1 MREYELVLM
10 LDPGQDAPARD
21 AVAKEV
27 KRQIEADGALKHEN
41 EWGLR
46 KMAYEIAQRNEADY
60 RWFRFEAPTEL
71 LEQLDHNLKI
81 ADGVLRFR
89 IFKVGPDTPVIA
101 PPATAAPGPSAS
113 RERPAESAPE
123 AVPQPPAES
132 APEAAPGAAE
142 SPPEA
147 VPAAEPVVAEQPAAG
162 AAVAEEA
169 TPEIVVAEEP
179 PAETATAEQSV
190 EETAAEPTETPAE
203 PVADESPDA
212 APEAAPEPAAD
223 EAEGDKP
230 AEPTQ

>member
-27 KRQIEADGALKHEN
+27 KRQIEADGTLKHEN

-81 ADGVLRFR
+81 ADGVIRFR
-89 IFKVGPDTPVIA
+89 IFKVGPDTPIVA

-123 AVPQPPAES
+123 PA
-132 APEAAPGAAE
+132 
-142 SPPEA
+142 SPPT
-147 VPAAEPVVAEQPAAG
+147 AEPVVAEQPAAG
-162 AAVAEEA
+162 AAVAEET
-169 TPEIVVAEEP
+169 TPEIVVPEEV
-179 PAETATAEQSV
+179 AQES
-190 EETAAEPTETPAE
+190 AEPGTE
-203 PVADESPDA
+203 ES
-212 APEAAPEPAAD
+212 PEAAPEPAAD

-230 AEPTQ
+230 AESAQ